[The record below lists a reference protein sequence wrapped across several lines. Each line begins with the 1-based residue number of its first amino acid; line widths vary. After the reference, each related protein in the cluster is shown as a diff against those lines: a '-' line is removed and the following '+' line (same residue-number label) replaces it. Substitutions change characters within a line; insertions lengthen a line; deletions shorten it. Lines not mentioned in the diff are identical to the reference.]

1 MSFMMFLGI
10 WYQETWEKV
19 WQVIFFA
26 TALVNQKVFCHLP
39 LPSSPSVS
47 CLLIKIYI
55 KIIIFPEQMLHQ
67 AAKVS
72 ISSSSE
78 FLFNY
83 IGPCKRATQK
93 GEFTTSSGWMGQAL
107 IFFLAGFCRFENIL
121 ERKFDGSRTLLALT
135 NSSYA
140 WLRNK
145 SSSIKIK
152 VHVRVCLFLVN
163 FLRSFDVWVWSGL
176 WRRRFLMALCLD
188 VCSLHR
194 TSCHSKEASILRET
208 SRHFSQKKERRRRH
222 CSPPE
227 ILSMLWSGEV
237 LFLHC
242 FPHNFYD
249 ILVYLVLGQPR
260 NSHEL

>member
-1 MSFMMFLGI
+1 M
-10 WYQETWEKV
+10 
-19 WQVIFFA
+19 
-26 TALVNQKVFCHLP
+26 
-39 LPSSPSVS
+39 
-47 CLLIKIYI
+47 
-55 KIIIFPEQMLHQ
+55 
-67 AAKVS
+67 S

-83 IGPCKRATQK
+83 IHCKRAGLHKK
-93 GEFTTSSGWMGQAL
+93 GEFTTSSGGCYAAGGTSPDFLLGWILAL
-107 IFFLAGFCRFENIL
+107 KNIL

-208 SRHFSQKKERRRRH
+208 SRHFSQKKEEEGIAHHRKSWACCGAVKSYFCIASH
-222 CSPPE
+222 IIFMIYLY
-227 ILSMLWSGEV
+227 IL
-237 LFLHC
+237 
-242 FPHNFYD
+242 
-249 ILVYLVLGQPR
+249 YLVNLEIPM
-260 NSHEL
+260 NFKLWHE